1 MSKSLYEVK
10 DTILTV
16 CIALLYLHE
25 TQQLG
30 KCHMET
36 SQSSSCWRWEDF
48 VRGVK
53 GENISTLEM
62 V

>member
-25 TQQLG
+25 TQEQG
-30 KCHMET
+30 K
-36 SQSSSCWRWEDF
+36 
-48 VRGVK
+48 
-53 GENISTLEM
+53 
-62 V
+62 